1 MKRLKA
7 MLEAIAA
14 DAAATAEYTG
24 RRALDSRV
32 MAAMAKVPRH
42 EFVPAADMGYA
53 YVNEALPIGYGQTI
67 SQPFVVALM
76 TDLLEPKPD
85 HRILE
90 IGTGS
95 GYQAAVLAELA
106 GHVYSIEAIPE
117 LAAEAGAR
125 LARLGY
131 RNVTIKAG
139 DGNDGWAE
147 QAPFDGVIVTAAAAE
162 IPGPL
167 LQQLRAGGRLVI
179 PIGPPRN
186 QELTLVEKSAA
197 GEIAER
203 VVLPVAFVPLVSV
216 GGAPRHRVG

>member
-1 MKRLKA
+1 

-14 DAAATAEYTG
+14 DAAATADYTG
-24 RRALDSRV
+24 CRVLDAGV
-32 MAAMAKVPRH
+32 MATMAKVPRH
-42 EFVPAADMGYA
+42 EFVPADEAGYS

-67 SQPFVVALM
+67 SQPFIVALM
-76 TDLLEPKPD
+76 TDLLEPRSD

-90 IGTGS
+90 VGTGS
-95 GYQAAVLAELA
+95 GYQAAVLAELVD
-106 GHVYSIEAIPE
+106 HVYSIEVIPE
-117 LAAEAGAR
+117 LAEEASAR

-131 RNVTIKAG
+131 RNVTVRAG

-147 QAPFDGVIVTAAAAE
+147 HAPFDGVIVTAAAAE

-167 LQQLRAGGRLVI
+167 VQQLRPGGRLVI

-186 QELTLVEKSAA
+186 QELTLVDKSTT
-197 GEIAER
+197 GQISER

-216 GGAPRHRVG
+216 GEAARHRFG

>member
-1 MKRLKA
+1 MNRRKA

-24 RRALDSRV
+24 HRLLDVRV

-42 EFVPAADMGYA
+42 EFVPPDEAGYA

-67 SQPFVVALM
+67 SQPFIVALM
-76 TDLLEPKPD
+76 TDLLEPRPE
-85 HRILE
+85 HRISE

-106 GHVYSIEAIPE
+106 GHVYTIEAIPE
-117 LAAEAGAR
+117 LAEEASAR
-125 LARLGY
+125 LSRLGY
-131 RNVTIKAG
+131 RNVSVRAG
-139 DGNDGWAE
+139 DGNDGWPE
-147 QAPFDGVIVTAAAAE
+147 HAPFDGVIVTAAAAE
-162 IPGPL
+162 IPHPL
-167 LQQLRAGGRLVI
+167 LQQLRPGGRLVI

-197 GEIAER
+197 GEVSER
-203 VVLPVAFVPLVSV
+203 VVLPVAFVPLVSA
-216 GGAPRHRVG
+216 GGAPHHRVG

>member
-42 EFVPAADMGYA
+42 EFVPAADTGYA

-117 LAAEAGAR
+117 LAEEAGAR

-131 RNVTIKAG
+131 RNVTVRAG

-162 IPGPL
+162 IPDPL